1 MTLPKLVRDLVPTHI
16 IDDGRVPVVSIAST
30 RDQHIE
36 LLRAKVNEEF
46 QEFLDDP
53 CLEEAGDCYEVLRAL
68 FELHGMTMGEVTA
81 AADVKE
87 RKCGGFYEGIILEA
101 VSEGGPIDVAIAG
114 QEDAFEEEIDLHKTY
129 GGD

>member
-36 LLRAKVNEEF
+36 LLRAKINEEF

-68 FELHGMTMGEVTA
+68 FELHGMTMADVTA

-101 VSEGGPIDVAIAG
+101 VAEGGCNRVVIAG
-114 QEDAFEEEIDLHKTY
+114 KEQVPEEEVELYKTY